1 MAKTK
6 KVMFNVFR
14 PFIEKYIG
22 PEIKSNERYNFYELI
37 QAVQNSISEEIF
49 TEYQGEKL
57 ILQKV
62 VSHDDR
68 LIHLQILKQR
78 EYDLPFQIK
87 KNPDLV
93 KNIEDQVINYDS
105 TYQEGQVEV
114 EKDSFLGEV
123 MVLLYDIDNNSLVV
137 QSNINCTSLKGLIT
151 LFSSIYNE
159 EVLQNNNPDE
169 YSLISLAV
177 ILNEPMLDQ
186 ASSLQTYSELEV
198 VVEDNDMFKSADAV
212 INKDNT
218 LGAQRIKMHY
228 YLDTNKDKKK
238 SLLKD
243 KVREVISELRS
254 KNKSIKTLNVKGRE
268 SEDGLLE
275 SFELVRERLRFSHV
289 FSANKENKTLNPNAV
304 VNEMA
309 NKYKTKKIGNKT
321 IQELSKL

>member
-169 YSLISLAV
+169 YSLISLAA